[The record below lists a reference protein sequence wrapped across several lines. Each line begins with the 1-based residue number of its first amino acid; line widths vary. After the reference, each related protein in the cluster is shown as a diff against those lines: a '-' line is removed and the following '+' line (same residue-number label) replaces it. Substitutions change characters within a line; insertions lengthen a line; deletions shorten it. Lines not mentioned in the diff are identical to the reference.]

1 MLRTIQLFLAMFLG
15 WLLLTQGKNSN
26 ATLALVGCFLGAG
39 VWMSWDMAA
48 RAVLV
53 RWIQRRDESKPP
65 KMRGLWRDLGERV
78 YKSLRYQR
86 RKTLDE
92 RRRLNEFLAAIQASP
107 NGVVLLDRDGRM
119 DWCNQAASEHLGLDP
134 EEDLH
139 QVVRNIVRDPV
150 FTQYLQ
156 KGRYESEV
164 KLHSRGRTAAE
175 IAVQLFPYGRQRHL
189 MLTRD
194 ITAIQRAER
203 MRRDFVANVSHEI
216 KTPLTVIRGVVETLQ
231 DLPLDE
237 AQRTQYLA
245 SMAKQAQ
252 RMDNLVTDLLT
263 LSSLEGGPPP
273 PASEWHSAQALIDTA
288 LNDARALVEVL
299 YSDTQTLEVMGET
312 QFDLAGNGREIQ
324 SAIGNLVTNAV
335 RYTPVGGR
343 ITMGW
348 RRLPHG
354 DAEFYVQDTGVGIAP
369 QHLSRL
375 SERFYRVDQSR
386 SRETGGTGL
395 GLAIVKHIAQRHG
408 GDLRISSVLGK
419 GSRFSVTFPA
429 RRVRWL
435 DDQDEV

>member
-1 MLRTIQLFLAMFLG
+1 MFLG
-15 WLLLTQGKNSN
+15 WLLTQWTHSN
-26 ATLALVGCFLGAG
+26 ATMGLLGCFLGAAL
-39 VWMSWDMAA
+39 WMTWDMAA

-53 RWIQRRDESKPP
+53 RWIQRRDDSKPP
-65 KMRGLWRDLGERV
+65 KMRGLWRDLGERI

-107 NGVVLLDRDGRM
+107 NGVVLLDREGRM
-119 DWCNQAASEHLGLDP
+119 DWCNQSASEHLGLDP
-134 EEDLH
+134 NEDLH

-156 KGRYESEV
+156 KGRYETEV
-164 KLHSRGRTAAE
+164 KLHSRGPAASE

-231 DLPLDE
+231 DLPLDAE
-237 AQRTQYLA
+237 QREHYLS

-273 PASEWHSAQALIDTA
+273 PASEWHAAQVLTETA
-288 LNDARALVEVL
+288 LNDAKALNGVL
-299 YSDTQTLEVMGET
+299 HGGTQTLEIMGET
-312 QFDLAGNGREIQ
+312 QFDVAGSGREMQ
-324 SAIGNLVTNAV
+324 SALGNLVTNAV
-335 RYTPVGGR
+335 RYTPPNGR
-343 ITMGW
+343 ITLGW

-354 DAEFYVQDTGVGIAP
+354 EAEFYVQDTGVGIAP

-375 SERFYRVDQSR
+375 SERFYRIDQSR

-435 DDQDEV
+435 DDQREA